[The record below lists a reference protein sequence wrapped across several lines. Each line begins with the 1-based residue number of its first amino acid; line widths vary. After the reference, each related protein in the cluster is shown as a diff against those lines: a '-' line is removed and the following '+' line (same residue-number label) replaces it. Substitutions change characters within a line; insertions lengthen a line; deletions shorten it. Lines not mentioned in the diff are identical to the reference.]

1 MAACGW
7 LSVKQLVVYN
17 TVEMVYKTLRSGY
30 PRYLYGRLNPSPH
43 PFRTRQSSTGRI
55 RQDETFR
62 CNISLKSDSMR
73 YRGAKEYNRIP
84 ADIINSPSLETF
96 KKKLRQWVKM
106 NVDLV

>member
-1 MAACGW
+1 MAQCEATRCVQHSSNGLQNIEVW
-7 LSVKQLVVYN
+7 VSK
-17 TVEMVYKTLRSGY
+17 KPIWKAKS
-30 PRYLYGRLNPSPH
+30 
-43 PFRTRQSSTGRI
+43 FRTRQSSTGRI